1 MAELTRDLATW
12 VAGLTFGDI
21 PLEVRDRVKLILADV
36 LGIMVRARNDSDSTP
51 ALVAAL
57 TDMELTRGRFHVI
70 GDCEQYSAIGAVRL
84 NATNAHSLEL
94 DDTYSQRGLHTSCN
108 VVPAALTAAEM
119 VEASGRDLLTAI
131 VAGQEVMCRVGL
143 GLGGRSTPR
152 LPLHTGVWR
161 FRGRGSRRPRP
172 GPVSRPGGACV
183 RHRPQRDLRQHAV
196 SQ

>member
-1 MAELTRDLATW
+1 MAELTRDLATL
-12 VAGLTFGDI
+12 VAGLTFEDI

-36 LGIMVRARNDSDSTP
+36 LGIMVRARSDSDSTP

-57 TDMELTRGRFHVI
+57 IDLELTSGRFHVI

-143 GLGGRSTPR
+143 GLGGRS
-152 LPLHTGVWR
+152 
-161 FRGRGSRRPRP
+161 GRGFHAT
-172 GPVSRPGGACV
+172 PVCGAFGAAAAAARVLGLWWNSLTLSAV
-183 RHRPQRDLRQHAV
+183 RAR
-196 SQ
+196 